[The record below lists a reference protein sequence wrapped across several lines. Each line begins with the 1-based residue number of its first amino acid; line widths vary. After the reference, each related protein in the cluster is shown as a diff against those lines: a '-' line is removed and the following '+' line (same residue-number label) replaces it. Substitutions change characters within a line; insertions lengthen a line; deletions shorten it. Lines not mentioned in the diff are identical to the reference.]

1 MASWRQPEGSRS
13 PGRDPPTARSPRWV
27 SRGDRVAGSW
37 SRYATFAE
45 AVHLAEDAHDPPL
58 LVALTNKFNSMDA
71 TEAWKFLQQNEPGFA
86 RRPDPEPVKVTV
98 TFGPTVEGDSA

>member
-1 MASWRQPEGSRS
+1 MAAGASR
-13 PGRDPPTARSPRWV
+13 REAARRVGIHHSQIARWV